1 MTESETQSG
10 TYEEPTL
17 GERVADSAT
26 RLVAL
31 YGRLDRTSQVS
42 FWIMVAIIVAALLA
56 QPIKV
61 FGIPIQPFSIAP
73 YPPTEPNYQASL
85 VGPSLTH
92 PMGTDLT
99 GRDIF
104 SRVLAG
110 ARISLLVGIV
120 AVGVAMIIGVPI
132 GSVAGYSG
140 GWVDEGLMRVTDVM
154 ISFPA
159 LVIALALVGALGPN
173 IRNVILVIGIVYSPQ
188 YARLIRGQVL
198 SIKEEEY
205 VEAAKNTG
213 LGDLQILFK
222 HVIPNSFAPVFVQA
236 TFHVATAIIF
246 EASLSFLGLGVQ
258 PPTPTWGVL
267 IADGRNYLPAQW
279 WISTFPGI
287 AIFITVLALNLLG
300 DGLRDEFD
308 PRSATEGGPEA

>member
-1 MTESETQSG
+1 MTESETHTGS
-10 TYEEPTL
+10 YRSPTRI
-17 GERVADSAT
+17 ERAT
-26 RLVAL
+26 DGVHQLVDL
-31 YGRLDRTSQVS
+31 YGRLDRSARVS
-42 FWIMVAIIVAALLA
+42 FWILVLIITAAVFS
-56 QPIKV
+56 QPIEV
-61 FGIPIQPFSIAP
+61 FGIPIQPFELAP
-73 YPPTEPNYQASL
+73 YGPTEPNYDASL
-85 VGPSLTH
+85 VGPSVDHL
-92 PMGTDLT
+92 MGTDLT
-99 GRDIF
+99 GRDVF

-110 ARISLLVGIV
+110 ARISLLVGLFAV
-120 AVGVAMIIGVPI
+120 ALAMAIGVPI
-132 GSVAGYSG
+132 GSVAGYAG
-140 GWVDEGLMRVTDVM
+140 GWVDEILMRTTDVM

-159 LVIALALVGALGPN
+159 LVLALALVGALGPSL
-173 IRNVILVIGIVYSPQ
+173 RNVIMVIGLVYSPQ

-198 SIKEEEY
+198 SVKEEEY

-258 PPTPTWGVL
+258 PPTSTWGVL
-267 IADGRNYLPAQW
+267 IANGRNYLPAEW